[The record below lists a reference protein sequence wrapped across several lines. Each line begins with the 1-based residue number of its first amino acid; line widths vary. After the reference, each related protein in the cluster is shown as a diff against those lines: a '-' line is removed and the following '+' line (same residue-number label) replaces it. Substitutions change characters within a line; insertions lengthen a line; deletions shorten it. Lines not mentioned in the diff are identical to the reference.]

1 MCQISSPLSPTVR
14 SIFPCTVDFPLLYG
28 YNKVCCGARD
38 AAFCHPGAAFAWT
51 VSPSRE
57 HGQNTPRAVTQP
69 ARPVMKGG
77 MRFLEHYLDYAATTP
92 VRPEAAQAAL
102 SAMTEGFYNPSSR
115 YAPARQAAQRL
126 EEHRAVVASAL
137 GARPE
142 EIVFTSCG
150 TESDNW
156 AIQAA
161 IRAGRHRGRHI
172 VTTAVEHSAVLE
184 PIRALE
190 REGCCSVT
198 WLQPDRSGHIAPE
211 QVAAALR
218 EDTVLVSM
226 MLVNNEVG
234 TLLPVAEAARAI
246 RESGCPALL
255 HCDAVQGFL
264 KVPFTAKEL
273 GVDLLSISGHKI
285 GAPKGIGAL
294 YLRRGLKL
302 SPLML
307 GGGQES
313 GLRPGTEPTAQIAAF
328 AAAVR
333 AGQATLSQDLTA
345 MAELKE
351 YGLRVLAAALPQLK
365 VISPGD
371 APHIF
376 AVTLPGY
383 KSEVLVRFLSD
394 RGIYLSSGSACH
406 RGKPS
411 HVFAALGLPKPWL
424 DGALR
429 ISLSPRTA
437 RADLDALAEGLTAAR
452 EQLFSTLS

>member
-1 MCQISSPLSPTVR
+1 M
-14 SIFPCTVDFPLLYG
+14 
-28 YNKVCCGARD
+28 
-38 AAFCHPGAAFAWT
+38 PG
-51 VSPSRE
+51 P
-57 HGQNTPRAVTQP
+57 
-69 ARPVMKGG
+69 
-77 MRFLEHYLDYAATTP
+77 
-92 VRPEAAQAAL
+92 
-102 SAMTEGFYNPSSR
+102 
-115 YAPARQAAQRL
+115 RQAAQRL
-126 EEHRAVVASAL
+126 EEHRAAVAAAL

-161 IRAGRHRGRHI
+161 VRAGRHRGRHI

-190 REGCCSVT
+190 REGCSVT
-198 WLQPDRSGHIAPE
+198 WLKPDRSGHIAPE

-394 RGIYLSSGSACH
+394 REIYLSS
-406 RGKPS
+406 RFRLPPGKAQPC
-411 HVFAALGLPKPWL
+411 LCRPG
-424 DGALR
+424 
-429 ISLSPRTA
+429 TA
-437 RADLDALAEGLTAAR
+437 QALAGRGPADQPLPPHHPGRSGRPGGGPHRRPRAAV
-452 EQLFSTLS
+452 LHSVLNPILKGVSLCSPF